1 MTGSDTPTF
10 SIAETTRTNHFSL
23 LLRKLPNTKTEPKPT
38 LKSKLILHLLKTE
51 KKSIT
56 VLIFKV
62 KIHDTPLINLY
73 NCMHWS
79 NEYHDAHSQ
88 RSQMWIKIIVLH
100 WWQKLAKKWQKIVL
114 PNLLSSDI
122 LWGKPNWLSIGRKF
136 SRSSAKLRVRS
147 TTRNWEVKKSLQLR
161 KTVLYL

>member
-23 LLRKLPNTKTEPKPT
+23 LLRKLPNRNQTKTEPKPT

-79 NEYHDAHSQ
+79 NEYHDAHKLIVCFKKSQ
-88 RSQMWIKIIVLH
+88 KQATEPFGV
-100 WWQKLAKKWQKIVL
+100 
-114 PNLLSSDI
+114 
-122 LWGKPNWLSIGRKF
+122 RKF
-136 SRSSAKLRVRS
+136 FVR
-147 TTRNWEVKKSLQLR
+147 TNRTH
-161 KTVLYL
+161 YLSEQFGQTSEPTCRCITI